1 MKKIFSYSF
10 SLILLLL
17 STTLAAQNYSS
28 AQMSRSAEEAKQR
41 REAEKKAA
49 EKAAKKLL
57 RDSIPLF
64 GGVTLGTDIIAPGS
78 YLLNREKLSF
88 QLSAEVNLKSR
99 YYPIVEI
106 GASRMNLTTEDDYKF
121 KSNSAF
127 YTRVGL
133 NYAFQQ
139 RPDFYFYAGLRYGFS
154 HVSYDILD
162 IPIVGDYW
170 GESQRIDILDQ
181 KSFSQWASIVA
192 GIKVKIYK
200 SLSMGWNVRYNFLI
214 SSTKNPNSNTWFI
227 PGYGMNQAGSS
238 SAIAVE
244 YNIYYQ
250 LPFIGKKQK

>member
-1 MKKIFSYSF
+1 MKKIFYYSF

-17 STTLAAQNYSS
+17 SSTIEAQSYSS
-28 AQMSRSAEEAKQR
+28 AQRSRSAEEAQQR

-49 EKAAKKLL
+49 EKAQKKLR

-64 GGVTLGTDIIAPGS
+64 GGITLGTDLIAPGS
-78 YLLNREKLSF
+78 YLLKREKLSF
-88 QLSAEVNLKSR
+88 QVSAEVNLKNR
-99 YYPIVEI
+99 YYPIVEL
-106 GASRMNLTTEDDYKF
+106 GTSRMNLTSEDDYNF
-121 KSNSAF
+121 KSKNAF
-127 YTRVGL
+127 YSRVGL

-139 RPDFYFYAGLRYGFS
+139 RPDFYFYGGIRYGFS
-154 HVSYDILD
+154 HVSYDILG

-170 GESQRIDILDQ
+170 GESQRVDILDQ

-200 SLSMGWNVRYNFLI
+200 GFSMGWNVRYNFLI
-214 SSTKNPNSNTWFI
+214 SSTKNANSNTWFI

-238 SAIAVE
+238 SSTAVE

-250 LPFIGKKQK
+250 LPFRGKK